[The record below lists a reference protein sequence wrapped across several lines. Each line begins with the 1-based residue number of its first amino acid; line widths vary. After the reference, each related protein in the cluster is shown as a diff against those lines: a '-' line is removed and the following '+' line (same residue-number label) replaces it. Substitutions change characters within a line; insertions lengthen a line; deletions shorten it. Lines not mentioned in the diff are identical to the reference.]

1 MSDDDAETIKPISK
15 VFEKA
20 VTPEVAAF
28 SLFGPFP
35 SHKNSKESER

>member
-28 SLFGPFP
+28 SLFGPSLP
-35 SHKNSKESER
+35 TKTAKRV